1 MRAFSFFGSPM
12 DLNVLNS
19 WLLAAAGAAV
29 AAVAWMFRRQDARIE
44 KAETALADFK
54 LHCAE
59 TYVTSSTLEKALDN
73 LNKTISAVFAKLE
86 RIEDKLDLKADKP

>member
-1 MRAFSFFGSPM
+1 M

-19 WLLAAAGAAV
+19 WLLGAAGVAC

-44 KAETALADFK
+44 NAERALADFK

-59 TYVTSSTLEKALDN
+59 SFVTSNTLEKALDN
-73 LNKTISAVFAKLE
+73 LNKTIGAVFAKLE
-86 RIEDKLDLKADKP
+86 RIEDKLDLKADK